1 MNQIK
6 LKRIGSEIARELS
19 NICANEARDTLLNN
33 ITITGVDVTNDL
45 SLARVYFTT
54 LINKDKKELLKE
66 LNDNTASYLR
76 TKIADHIDIRY
87 TPKIKFFYDDSV
99 EYGNNIE
106 KIINTI
112 HSNDEKGL

>member
-6 LKRIGSEIARELS
+6 LKRIGSEISQELS
-19 NICANEARDTLLNN
+19 NICANEARDNLLNN
-33 ITITGVDVTNDL
+33 ITITGVEVTNDL

-54 LINKDKKELLKE
+54 LLDKDKKELLKE

-76 TKIADHIDIRY
+76 TKLADRLNIRY
-87 TPKIKFFYDDSV
+87 TPKIKFIYDNSV

-112 HSNDEKGL
+112 HENDKKGF